1 MPLLVGDSQREEY
14 RRHTNGKLLLLPVAL
29 LLVDCGLWLLLVCC
43 SWVVEEREGVKRFE
57 SSNLTVSGIFEF

>member
-29 LLVDCGLWLLLVCC
+29 LLVDCGLRLLLVCC
-43 SWVVEEREGVKRFE
+43 SCVVEELKGLKVQ
-57 SSNLTVSGIFEF
+57 I